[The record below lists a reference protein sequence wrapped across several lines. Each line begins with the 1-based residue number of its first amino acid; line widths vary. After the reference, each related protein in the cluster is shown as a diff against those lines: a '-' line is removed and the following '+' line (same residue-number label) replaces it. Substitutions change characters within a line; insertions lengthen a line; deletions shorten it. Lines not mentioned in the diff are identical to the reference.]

1 MFVPDFIANP
11 GGVIAVYTEM
21 IDGRPSQ
28 AFENTREKVR
38 KNTSERFQISKEEGL
53 LPLDAAMKM
62 AKERVI
68 IAMKAK
74 GTWRK

>member
-1 MFVPDFIANP
+1 MIA
-11 GGVIAVYTEM
+11 AYTEM

-38 KNTSERFQISKEEGL
+38 KNTAEMFQIAKEEDL

-62 AKERVI
+62 AKERAI

-74 GTWRK
+74 GIWRK